1 MIQPGLGSEAREGI
15 RGGDGGVGDGTGRLG
30 GHSGGAADRRHHAW
44 SIVES
49 PWPIFEKANGVVI
62 KSSRSFISLSD
73 CVQSVI
79 CSSPP
84 AARS

>member
-44 SIVES
+44 SIVEAPREVFRA
-49 PWPIFEKANGVVI
+49 PWSTMALPFNSKT
-62 KSSRSFISLSD
+62 RFFFQLIS
-73 CVQSVI
+73 I
-79 CSSPP
+79 IN
-84 AARS
+84 R